1 MGADEKGSRAAGSQ
15 TGRGREGAIRIG
27 GASGY
32 WGDAALATPQLIRGG
47 DLDYLVYDYL
57 AEITLSIMAR
67 ARAAEP
73 SRGYATDF
81 VTAAMAPNL
90 EDIARRGIR
99 VIANAGGVNPRACAE
114 ALRGEIAARGLG
126 LRVAVVLGDDLM
138 ERAAEFT
145 ACREMFSG
153 EAFPAPDSIASIN
166 AYLGAFPIAAALDAG
181 ADIVITGRCVDSAVT
196 LAACIH
202 AFRWSRDDLD
212 LLAQGSLAGHIL
224 ECGTQATGGNF
235 TDWES
240 VVGKLFEA
248 GYPIAEV
255 AADGSFTVGKAPGTG
270 GLVSIGTVAEQ
281 MLYEI
286 GDPQAYLLPDV
297 ICDFSLVEVEE
308 LASDLVRVSGARGR
322 GVPGDYKV
330 SLTWADGYRAG
341 QLWTLIG
348 RDAQRKARHLA
359 DAVLARTAAM
369 LDHHGLPPLLASS
382 VEILGSESHFGA
394 AARDLRA
401 REVDVKIAARHS
413 SARGI
418 GVFLKEMVGLALT
431 APPGLTGFAGARP
444 KPTPVVR
451 LFSFLLPRSAVAVRV
466 ELDGHDL
473 AYREETS
480 VGGSISS
487 VAPTA
492 VPDATG
498 GGPLLDVPLEA
509 VALGRSGDK
518 GDKANVGVIAR
529 HPDFLPWIAA
539 HFTEQAVA
547 SFFDHFLDSGQ
558 ERPVERF
565 YLPGLHALNFLLH
578 RVLGGGGVASLR
590 ADPQGKS
597 YAQLL
602 LTVPLPV
609 PRTLLEA
616 HGLDHHALAEGRP

>member
-1 MGADEKGSRAAGSQ
+1 MSADGKDARAAESRH
-15 TGRGREGAIRIG
+15 GRGSGDTIRIG

-32 WGDAALATPQLIRGG
+32 WGDAALATPQLIAGG

-67 ARAAEP
+67 ARAADP

-90 EDIARRGIR
+90 ADIARRGIR

-114 ALRGEIAARGLG
+114 ALRAEIAERDLG
-126 LRVAVVLGDDLM
+126 LRVAVVLGDDLT
-138 ERAAEFT
+138 ERAAEFS

-153 EAFPAPDSIASIN
+153 EACPAPGSIASIN

-202 AFRWSRDDLD
+202 AFRWSRKDLD

-235 TDWES
+235 TDWEA
-240 VVGKLFEA
+240 VVEQLFEA

-255 AADGSFTVGKAPGTG
+255 AADGSFTVSKPPGTG
-270 GLVSIGTVAEQ
+270 GLVSAGTVAEQ

-286 GDPQAYLLPDV
+286 GDPEAYYLPDV
-297 ICDFSLVEVEE
+297 ICDFSHVEIEE
-308 LASDLVRVSGARGR
+308 RGSDLVRVSGARGR
-322 GVPGDYKV
+322 GVAKDYKV

-341 QLWTLIG
+341 QLWTFIG

-359 DAVLARTAAM
+359 DAVLTRTAAT
-369 LDHHGLPPLLASS
+369 LERHGLPPLLASS
-382 VEILGSESHFGA
+382 VEILGGESHFGA
-394 AARDLRA
+394 AARNVQA
-401 REVDVKIAARHS
+401 REVVLKIAARHAA
-413 SARGI
+413 ARGI
-418 GVFLKEMVGLALT
+418 SIFLKEMVGLALT

-466 ELDGHDL
+466 ELDGRDL
-473 AYREETS
+473 AYGDDTAFD
-480 VGGSISS
+480 GGISPA
-487 VAPTA
+487 APPP
-492 VPDATG
+492 VPAASGD
-498 GGPLLDVPLEA
+498 GPLLHVPLEA

-539 HFTEQAVA
+539 HFTAEAVA
-547 SFFDHFLDSGQ
+547 SFFEHFLEGGQ
-558 ERPVERF
+558 QRPVERF

-602 LTVPLPV
+602 LTAPLPV
-609 PRTLLEA
+609 PRSLLEA
-616 HGLDHHALAEGRP
+616 HGLDHHAVAEAPP